1 MSPQPIVKKHRLYK
15 RKKKPDGR
23 EAVHEMMDN
32 PQQTH
37 IDQTNQTESPT
48 KEQII
53 TIKEKKI
60 EAKPRKPKPKETSA
74 KAASTRSGRNTN
86 HEKPE

>member
-1 MSPQPIVKKHRLYK
+1 MI
-15 RKKKPDGR
+15 
-23 EAVHEMMDN
+23 DN
-32 PQQTH
+32 PRQTH

-53 TIKEKKI
+53 TIKEKKM
-60 EAKPRKPKPKETSA
+60 EAKPRKPKETSA